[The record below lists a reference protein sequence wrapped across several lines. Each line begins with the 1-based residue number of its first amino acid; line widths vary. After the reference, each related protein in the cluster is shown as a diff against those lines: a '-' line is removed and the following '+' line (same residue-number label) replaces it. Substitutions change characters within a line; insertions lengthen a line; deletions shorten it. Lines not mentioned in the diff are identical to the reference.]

1 MKKIFRK
8 LILIEL
14 VLLVLMIISIFIE
27 SEEIAYMNEQLSSG
41 FSDVYILIGGI
52 FAVIVLLMYLV
63 NLFLLYKFKNIGKPM
78 YLALFLVMAL
88 GSLLGGPIVHEP
100 SDYLID
106 GLGWAMSGAILVF
119 LYFTPIKKE
128 FERRN

>member
-14 VLLVLMIISIFIE
+14 ALIVLMLISIFIE
-27 SEEIAYMNEQLSSG
+27 SEEIAYMNEQLSSD
-41 FSDVYILIGGI
+41 FSDVYILIGGV
-52 FAVIVLLMYLV
+52 FAIIVLMMYLV

-78 YLALFLVMAL
+78 YLVLLLVMAL
-88 GSLLGGPIVHEP
+88 GSLLGGPIVYEP

>member
-14 VLLVLMIISIFIE
+14 ALIVLMFISIFIE

-78 YLALFLVMAL
+78 YLVLLLVMAL
-88 GSLLGGPIVHEP
+88 GSLLGGPNVYEP

-106 GLGWAMSGAILVF
+106 GLGWSMSGAILAF

-128 FERRN
+128 LEKRN

>member
-78 YLALFLVMAL
+78 YLVLLLVMAL
-88 GSLLGGPIVHEP
+88 GSLLGGPIVYEP
-100 SDYLID
+100 SDYFID

-128 FERRN
+128 FERRS

>member
-41 FSDVYILIGGI
+41 FSDLYILIGGI

-78 YLALFLVMAL
+78 YLVLLLVMAL

>member
-14 VLLVLMIISIFIE
+14 ALIVLMLISIFIE

-41 FSDVYILIGGI
+41 FSDLYILIGGI

-78 YLALFLVMAL
+78 YLVLLLVMAL

-128 FERRN
+128 FERRS

>member
-63 NLFLLYKFKNIGKPM
+63 NLFLLYKFKSIGKPM
-78 YLALFLVMAL
+78 YLALLLVMAL

-119 LYFTPIKKE
+119 LYFSPIKKE

>member
-63 NLFLLYKFKNIGKPM
+63 NLFLLYKFKSIGKAM
-78 YLALFLVMAL
+78 YLVLFVITSLTYIAQGSFVYGPYDSL
-88 GSLLGGPIVHEP
+88 FGSLSWGV
-100 SDYLID
+100 
-106 GLGWAMSGAILVF
+106 SGAILVF
-119 LYFTPIKKE
+119 LYFTPIKYE
-128 FERRN
+128 FERGY

>member
-1 MKKIFRK
+1 MKKIFKK

-78 YLALFLVMAL
+78 YLVLLLVMAL

-119 LYFTPIKKE
+119 LYFSPIKKE

>member
-14 VLLVLMIISIFIE
+14 ALFVLMCISIFIE
-27 SEEIAYMNEQLSSG
+27 SEEIAYMNEQLSSD
-41 FSDVYILIGGI
+41 FSDLYILIGGI

-78 YLALFLVMAL
+78 YLVLLLVMAL

-128 FERRN
+128 FERRS

>member
-1 MKKIFRK
+1 MEKIFKRF
-8 LILIEL
+8 ILIDL
-14 VLLVLMIISIFIE
+14 ALYALCFIAIFIE
-27 SEEIAYMNEQLSSG
+27 SEEVAYMNEQLVLG
-41 FSDVYILIGGI
+41 FSDTYMIVAGI
-52 FAVIVLLMYLV
+52 IAVIILLAHLV
-63 NLFLLYKFKNIGKPM
+63 NLFLLYKFKSIGKPM
-78 YLALFLVMAL
+78 YLALLLVMAL

-119 LYFTPIKKE
+119 LYFSPIKKE

>member
-14 VLLVLMIISIFIE
+14 ALIVLMLISIFIE

-41 FSDVYILIGGI
+41 FSDLYILIGGI

-78 YLALFLVMAL
+78 YLVLLLVMAL
-88 GSLLGGPIVHEP
+88 GSLLGGPIVQEP

-106 GLGWAMSGAILVF
+106 GFGWAMSGAILVF

-128 FERRN
+128 FERRS

>member
-14 VLLVLMIISIFIE
+14 ALIVLMLISIFIE

-41 FSDVYILIGGI
+41 FSDLYILIGGI

-78 YLALFLVMAL
+78 YLVLLLVMAL
-88 GSLLGGPIVHEP
+88 GSLLGGPVVYEP

-106 GLGWAMSGAILVF
+106 GLEWAMSGAILVF
-119 LYFTPIKKE
+119 LYFTPIKKV